1 MSFGTPKLTFMVGG
15 SEIPIAE
22 VFEIQIEKDHYQPDL
37 CSVTVSNVRASRSA
51 SLTQG
56 APVVVSSDSGPI
68 FQGELLGLEPLYD
81 YGLPSRCTIRAL
93 NKMHKLTHG
102 KKSRT
107 FEKMTDQQIVQKICQ
122 EVVFRPSARTT
133 SPSSTTTSTSTTRRT
148 SSSSGSVP
156 PASTTTSSSRTTSST
171 SSRARPT
178 RRR

>member
-1 MSFGTPKLTFMVGG
+1 MSSGTPNLQVKIAGT
-15 SEIPIAE
+15 EIKISD
-22 VFEIQIEKDHYQPDL
+22 VFEINIEKDHYQPDL

-56 APVVVSSDSGPI
+56 ASVVVSSDSGPI

-107 FEKMTDQQIVQKICQ
+107 FEK
-122 EVVFRPSARTT
+122 
-133 SPSSTTTSTSTTRRT
+133 
-148 SSSSGSVP
+148 
-156 PASTTTSSSRTTSST
+156 
-171 SSRARPT
+171 
-178 RRR
+178 